1 MVTSTNPSIWFP
13 WSNLQARPW
22 LSILNCETVW
32 VGRAMQMWHEY
43 YWIHVNCLT
52 PSSAVFMSVSL
63 SLFLCWHPSDQ
74 MNKTGLPGCRVPDRS
89 LSWRVATSVANWSDA
104 QLSDTTTTTTTTTIP
119 QKWTAEFG
127 AKVAMGFA
135 PSATATVTASETCF
149 MQASNEVN
157 AVGTFQLH
165 RVPRSC
171 PRRSCW
177 KCWEGSLRSDNKSG
191 HGCCEYYTMNIY
203 EYCLDTDWILSGYW
217 CFDLQSTS
225 KYP

>member
-1 MVTSTNPSIWFP
+1 MPSLVTPP
-13 WSNLQARPW
+13 P
-22 LSILNCETVW
+22 
-32 VGRAMQMWHEY
+32 
-43 YWIHVNCLT
+43 
-52 PSSAVFMSVSL
+52 
-63 SLFLCWHPSDQ
+63 
-74 MNKTGLPGCRVPDRS
+74 
-89 LSWRVATSVANWSDA
+89 
-104 QLSDTTTTTTTTTIP
+104 P
-119 QKWTAEFG
+119 QFG
-127 AKVAMGFA
+127 AKVAMGLA

-203 EYCLDTDWILSGYW
+203 EYCLDTDWILSGY
-217 CFDLQSTS
+217 CLDTDVSIFKVLQSIHSIFGVLEIYYVKT
-225 KYP
+225 